1 MINVRN
7 AGFIELYAKN
17 ARAER
22 GQEPPDAS
30 KRDLFAKSMGG
41 RDNSGPYCSS
51 RAFADKAIC
60 YEATKQAI
68 P

>member
-17 ARAER
+17 ARTER

-30 KRDLFAKSMGG
+30 KRDLRLLEIISFIM
-41 RDNSGPYCSS
+41 
-51 RAFADKAIC
+51 
-60 YEATKQAI
+60 
-68 P
+68 